1 MSTPRREQFR
11 YFCPIATRWGD
22 VDCMGHVNNA
32 KYITYDEQARTDYV
46 EQRQRAAGF
55 TGPNFILARI
65 ACDFLVQVH
74 HPSQIDYG
82 MRILRIGRTSIVT
95 QGAIFVGDR
104 CHSRTEGVIVW
115 FDYAAQAT
123 LPVPEAVRQ
132 SIRAFEHVKPE
143 E

>member
-1 MSTPRREQFR
+1 M
-11 YFCPIATRWGD
+11 
-22 VDCMGHVNNA
+22 
-32 KYITYDEQARTDYV
+32 
-46 EQRQRAAGF
+46 
-55 TGPNFILARI
+55 
-65 ACDFLVQVH
+65 
-74 HPSQIDYG
+74 
-82 MRILRIGRTSIVT
+82 RIGRSSIVT